1 MTGAVIRPT
10 MTRAAQAAVLGGVC
24 ARAADGAASRNVM
37 SSASQRS
44 NLMVSLPHDLK
55 KIYRSAERRS
65 ARLAHDELKGQNNF
79 LAVLRSRIIQS
90 GNQ

>member
-24 ARAADGAASRNVM
+24 ARAADGAASKNVM

-44 NLMVSLPHDLK
+44 NLMVSLPYDLK
-55 KIYRSAERRS
+55 KYIDQLSDDPLDWRTMSS
-65 ARLAHDELKGQNNF
+65 KG
-79 LAVLRSRIIQS
+79 STTS
-90 GNQ
+90 WES